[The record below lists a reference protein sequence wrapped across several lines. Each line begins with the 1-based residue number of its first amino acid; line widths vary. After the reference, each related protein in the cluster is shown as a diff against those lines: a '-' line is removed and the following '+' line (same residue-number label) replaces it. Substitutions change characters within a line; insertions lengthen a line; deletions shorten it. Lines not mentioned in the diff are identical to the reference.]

1 MATNGE
7 EGGPRKSMSNGRSSA
22 VDSALGA
29 LGIDDESMVVPIA
42 THGDLVLQIEHE
54 IAGSSA
60 HASFR
65 VSASALKQSSRYFER
80 LLQSGRFGEGVR
92 VEALHKTLKEQYRS
106 MDKVPVAELPVV
118 QVQDVGRTSAIK
130 SLTSLC
136 ADLLHILHGQDIQT
150 NPLVSNLANLSIVAD
165 RFDAL
170 HFVGAHIARKKFLRT
185 IDGKTTAKAEA
196 ALSEEKVRQRLLVAV
211 MLDHR
216 PWIERYSARLIIKGW
231 VGGEADLSTPLWWDL
246 PSRIEEE
253 LAYRRECVLE
263 TIQSIQSYFLGLYTS
278 RERRCKL
285 GYDSSTQCDSY
296 QLGEMIRFFV
306 RNGTLKLQGGVVDND
321 ESSEQFTGDATVLLE
336 SLRQV
341 PEYQIDR
348 HHSHCGIR
356 TQILPLLDL
365 LGECLLRVGICG
377 DCWTDSRAQY
387 AWMDAKKPLLWKR
400 QAFSLRGQG
409 HANHHADLRAMFTAT
424 DRDWGQ

>member
-1 MATNGE
+1 MATDGE
-7 EGGPRKSMSNGRSSA
+7 GSGPRKGTSTSNGRSSA

-29 LGIDDESMVVPIA
+29 MSIDDESMVVPIA

-54 IAGSSA
+54 IAGSCA
-60 HASFR
+60 HARFR

-106 MDKVPVAELPVV
+106 MDKVPVGELPVIK
-118 QVQDVGRTSAIK
+118 VQD
-130 SLTSLC
+130 
-136 ADLLHILHGQDIQT
+136 DIQT
-150 NPLVSNLANLSIVAD
+150 NPLVANLANLSVVAD

-170 HFVGAHIARKKFLRT
+170 QFVGAHVTRKKFLRT
-185 IDGKTTAKAEA
+185 IDGKTTAKAEV
-196 ALSEEKVRQRLLVAV
+196 ALPEEKVRQRLLVAV

-216 PWIERYSARLIIKGW
+216 PWVERYSARLIIKGW
-231 VGGEADLSTPLWWDL
+231 VGREADLSTPLWWDL

-253 LAYRRECVLE
+253 LAYRRDCVLE

-285 GYDSSTQCDSY
+285 GYDSSAQCDSY

-306 RNGTLKLQGGVVDND
+306 RNGTLKLQGGVIGND

-377 DCWTDSRAQY
+377 DCWMHSREQY
-387 AWMDAKKPLLWKR
+387 AWMDAKRPLLWKR
-400 QAFSLRGQG
+400 QAFSPRAQG
-409 HANHHADLRAMFTAT
+409 HANHHADLRALFTAT